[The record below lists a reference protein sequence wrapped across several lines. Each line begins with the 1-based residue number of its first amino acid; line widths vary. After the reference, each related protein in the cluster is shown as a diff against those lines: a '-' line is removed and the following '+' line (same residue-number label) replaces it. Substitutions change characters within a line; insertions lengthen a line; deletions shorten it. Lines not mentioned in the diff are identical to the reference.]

1 MTEFNHHPKDLLA
14 FDRIS
19 VAQPFW
25 RGFETAKNQVG
36 IDDNVFLHAGPA
48 FTTIDE
54 ICQPI
59 VNSAAV
65 GAVFEG
71 LAKNLDDAI
80 NMVRSGDIIL
90 KPAQDFNVVTPLAA
104 VVTPQMPLHYVYDGN
119 HGKQFCLTPINGGT
133 GPAIRLGQRSD
144 EAVEHLRWINGPV
157 LDFMLSGLGEGIE
170 LIPIASSGLRHGDDC
185 HGRTIAATKCLF
197 DELASRVRGG
207 VVSSE
212 ISEFFGKSPSMF
224 LNLWMAATKTMMLA
238 AEGVTGSSMITA
250 MGGNGVRM
258 GLQIAGLPGQ
268 WFTEMAAPPNGEI
281 QEQLSDDRRLG
292 AIGDS
297 AVVEGLG
304 LGAMQIS
311 GAPEQLK
318 VFKNVLPDD
327 FEARIEALK
336 IGAHYDFAEAA
347 PKVGIPL
354 RSSLNFGAGPIV
366 ALGII
371 DKAGEL
377 GRIGGGIYDPP
388 LSIFASALDALDRSY
403 QPGPIL

>member
-1 MTEFNHHPKDLLA
+1 M
-14 FDRIS
+14 
-19 VAQPFW
+19 
-25 RGFETAKNQVG
+25 
-36 IDDNVFLHAGPA
+36 
-48 FTTIDE
+48 
-54 ICQPI
+54 
-59 VNSAAV
+59 
-65 GAVFEG
+65 FEG
-71 LAKNLDDAI
+71 LAKTLEDAI
-80 NMVRSGDIIL
+80 NMLRFGEIIL

-104 VVTPQMPLHYVYDGN
+104 VVTPQMPLHYIYDGN
-119 HGKQFCLTPINGGT
+119 HGNHFCLTPINGGT

-157 LDFMLSGLGEGIE
+157 LDFMVSGLGEGIE
-170 LIPIASSGLRHGDDC
+170 LIPIASSSLRHGDDC

-197 DELASRVRGG
+197 DELVSRVRGG

-212 ISEFFGKSPSMF
+212 ISEFFRKSPSMF

-250 MGGNGVRM
+250 MGGNGVQM

-268 WFTEMAAPPNGEI
+268 WFTELAAAPNGEI
-281 QEQLSDDRRLG
+281 PEQLSDDRRLG

-297 AVVEGLG
+297 AVIEGLG
-304 LGAMQIS
+304 LGAMQIL

-327 FEARIEALK
+327 FEARSEALK
-336 IGAHYDFAEAA
+336 IGKHYDFNEAA
-347 PKVGIPL
+347 PKIGIPL
-354 RSSLNFGAGPIV
+354 RASLNFGAGPIV

-371 DKAGEL
+371 DKVGEL

-388 LSIFASALDALDRSY
+388 LSIFASAMDALNQSFE
-403 QPGPIL
+403 PGPIL